1 MERARLCLRKKEEA
15 TNTLLDNDR
24 HKRFQFE
31 FICKLIQAETKQTN
45 KTRSKCRNVSPFY

>member
-45 KTRSKCRNVSPFY
+45 KTRSKCRNLSPFY